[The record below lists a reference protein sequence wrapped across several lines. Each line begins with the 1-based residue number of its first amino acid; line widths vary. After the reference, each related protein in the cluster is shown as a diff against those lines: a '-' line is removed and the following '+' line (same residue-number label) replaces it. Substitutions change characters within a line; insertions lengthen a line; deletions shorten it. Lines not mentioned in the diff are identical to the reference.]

1 MKALVTG
8 ASGFVGG
15 YVVRELLRRNVSV
28 TGLVRRPESV
38 ARLAAQGMKV
48 VQGDVTVP
56 ASLAE
61 HFPGHDVVLHLA
73 AVVGKDAGDW
83 AHHDAVGVQGT
94 RNVLEA
100 AERAGVSRLVHLSS
114 CIVYAQPPP
123 FTAAAENSPLESRI
137 EPWNHY
143 LRQKLESEALVR
155 RAGGGKLTC
164 VVVRPPTVLGP
175 GDPNLVPFLRA
186 VARSPLGAV
195 AADTSRHFPVV
206 VAEDLAEGIAAA
218 ALEARVADV
227 YNLAAAQAITKA
239 HLLETLAASGAD
251 VAPAGGA
258 RKLVADAAAGA
269 FNLLEFALRPLGEA
283 SRAPRRLAVTR
294 LEQHA
299 HRRAQPDLLVE
310 IARARHDLGFSGARS
325 ITDAISRTA
334 TWYASGTPALG

>member
-1 MKALVTG
+1 V
-8 ASGFVGG
+8 
-15 YVVRELLRRNVSV
+15 
-28 TGLVRRPESV
+28 PQ
-38 ARLAAQGMKV
+38 LAAQGMKV

-94 RNVLEA
+94 RNVVEA
-100 AERAGVSRLVHLSS
+100 AARSGVSRLVHLSS
-114 CIVYAQPPP
+114 CIVYAQPPRY
-123 FTAAAENSPLESRI
+123 TAVTENSPLETRI

-143 LRQKLESEALVR
+143 LRQKLESELLVR
-155 RAGGGKLTC
+155 QASGGKLGC

-195 AADTSRHFPVV
+195 AADSGHHFPVV

-218 ALEARVADV
+218 ALVPRVSDV
-227 YNLAAAQAITKA
+227 YNLAAARAMTKA
-239 HLLETLAASGAD
+239 ELLGAMAASGAD
-251 VAPAGGA
+251 VAPPGGA
-258 RKLVADAAAGA
+258 RKWVTGAAAGVFDA
-269 FNLLEFALRPLGEA
+269 LELALGPLGEL
-283 SRAPRRLAVTR
+283 SHAPRRLAVAR
-294 LEQHA
+294 LEQYA
-299 HRRAQPDLLVE
+299 KRRAQPDLLVE
-310 IARARHDLGFSGARS
+310 AARAQHDLGFGGARS